1 MNIIAW
7 IFEFFGVFI
16 GSIILILI
24 LDCVIN
30 FIHYVADR
38 PPCYWKSRIKE
49 CDVIYSS
56 INKDQAMDEQDYW
69 PDRRIDQKKY
79 PVPSFILWF
88 LVSYTPLRD
97 KMSEKY
103 NGNT

>member
-24 LDCVIN
+24 L
-30 FIHYVADR
+30 
-38 PPCYWKSRIKE
+38 
-49 CDVIYSS
+49 
-56 INKDQAMDEQDYW
+56 
-69 PDRRIDQKKY
+69 
-79 PVPSFILWF
+79 WF